1 MKFILY
7 LFTLSLL
14 LTSCSKSPSD
24 SQIRHKFVGTWKANS
39 STLTVAPS
47 GELKIV
53 RGTNEIDAQWRVE
66 GGFVIQTPIAING
79 SDPSDAY
86 AHEERYKIV
95 RINGH
100 ELVCQIVMGGR
111 TNLFTAYKQ

>member
-1 MKFILY
+1 MKFTLY

-24 SQIRHKFVGTWKANS
+24 SQIRHKLVGTWRVNS
-39 STLTVAPS
+39 GVLTVYPN

-53 RGTNEIDAQWRVE
+53 RGTNVIDAHWRVE
-66 GGFVIQTPIAING
+66 GGFLIQTPIAIDG
-79 SDPSDAY
+79 SDPSEAY
-86 AHEERYKIV
+86 AHDERYKIV

-100 ELVCQIVMGGR
+100 ELVCQVDGR
-111 TNLFTAYKQ
+111 TNLLTASKQ